1 MASDFSISSLNLN
14 LEAGLSKTSTTGYI
28 LCDEWTHASS
38 MDYVQRVR
46 VHINALSC
54 SRTSPCNTPLGS
66 TVYGLGS
73 GRASV
78 RARTVPV
85 AMSDTSRA
93 RAVVVGHV
101 SHETVGSELSA
112 VAALAEVEVI
122 PESEQVETVRVC
134 MTSASRYKDANNICT
149 HVKPNEMVH
158 SMTPATFVAVRFF
171 A

>member
-1 MASDFSISSLNLN
+1 
-14 LEAGLSKTSTTGYI
+14 
-28 LCDEWTHASS
+28 

-46 VHINALSC
+46 VHVNVLSC
-54 SRTSPCNTPLGS
+54 SRTSPYNPPLGS

-101 SHETVGSELSA
+101 SHKTVSSELSA
-112 VAALAEVEVI
+112 VTALAEVKVI
-122 PESEQVETVRVC
+122 PEGEQVETARVRV
-134 MTSASRYKDANNICT
+134 TSASRYKDANNIYT

-158 SMTPATFVAVRFF
+158 SMTPATFVAVRLF